1 MFCMKAIKILLV
13 DDNVLIRSSFKQLL
27 NCLPNVIIMGECSD
41 GSEVLP
47 FLFVNDVDVIF
58 MDINMKF
65 IDGYVATEM
74 VKTNYPQ
81 IRVIG
86 FSSDN
91 EMTSIQKMIES
102 GADGFINKANASIE
116 IVASELRRII
126 NYT

>member
-1 MFCMKAIKILLV
+1 MNTIKILLV

-27 NCLPNVIIMGECSD
+27 SCLPNLDIIGECSD

-91 EMTSIQKMIES
+91 EMSSIRRMADS
-102 GADGFINKANASIE
+102 GADGFINKASASIE

>member
-1 MFCMKAIKILLV
+1 MNTIKILLV

-27 NCLPNVIIMGECSD
+27 SCLPNLDIIGECSD
-41 GSEVLP
+41 GNEVLP

-91 EMTSIQKMIES
+91 EMSSIRRMADS
-102 GADGFINKANASIE
+102 GADGFINKASASIE

-126 NYT
+126 DYT

>member
-1 MFCMKAIKILLV
+1 MNTIKILLV

-27 NCLPNVIIMGECSD
+27 SCLPNLDIIGECSD

-91 EMTSIQKMIES
+91 EMSSIRRMADS
-102 GADGFINKANASIE
+102 GADGFINKASASIE

-126 NYT
+126 DYT

>member
-1 MFCMKAIKILLV
+1 MNTIKILLV

-27 NCLPNVIIMGECSD
+27 SCLPNLDIIGECSD

-74 VKTNYPQ
+74 VKINYPQ

-91 EMTSIQKMIES
+91 KKSSIRRMADS
-102 GADGFINKANASIE
+102 GADGFINKASVSIE
-116 IVASELRRII
+116 IIASELRRII
-126 NYT
+126 DYT